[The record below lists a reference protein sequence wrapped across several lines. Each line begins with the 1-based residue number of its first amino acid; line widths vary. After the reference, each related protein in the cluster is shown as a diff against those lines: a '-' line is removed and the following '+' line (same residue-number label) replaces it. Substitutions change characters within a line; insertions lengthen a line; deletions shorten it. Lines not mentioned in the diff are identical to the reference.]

1 MNWEIKDMGRTHGI
15 VNAYLD
21 RDAKQLVWD
30 FTLGS
35 PFDLCA
41 VFLWDG
47 KMTLEDYQK
56 KGERP
61 YLYHR
66 RWKTCRSVAY
76 DSHPYGY
83 ALYPAGLDQ
92 EERVLRLG
100 SRGCHVAPGRA
111 PRPVTVSAV
120 CLCKRCFVFGPY
132 PVKTLEVETG
142 LEKLYYRII
151 RRTKMLDAV
160 YEADTDKQFCIY
172 LEQGEDVRFFED
184 RGCSKQL
191 AHRT

>member
-1 MNWEIKDMGRTHGI
+1 MNWEIKDMGRAHGI
-15 VNAYLD
+15 LNAYVD
-21 RDAKQLVWD
+21 SDMNQLIWD
-30 FTLGS
+30 FALGS

-66 RWKTCRSVAY
+66 RWKTCRSTAY
-76 DSHPYGY
+76 DGRLYGY

-92 EERVLRLG
+92 EKRMLCLG
-100 SRGCHVAPGRA
+100 SRGCHVELSRA
-111 PRPVTVSAV
+111 PRRVTVSV
-120 CLCKRCFVFGPY
+120 IYLRKRFLFGPY
-132 PVKTLEVETG
+132 RVRTLEVETG

-151 RRTKMLDAV
+151 RGAKMLDAV

-172 LEQGEDVRFFED
+172 LERDEDVRFFED
-184 RGCSKQL
+184 RRCTKLLVSDV
-191 AHRT
+191 